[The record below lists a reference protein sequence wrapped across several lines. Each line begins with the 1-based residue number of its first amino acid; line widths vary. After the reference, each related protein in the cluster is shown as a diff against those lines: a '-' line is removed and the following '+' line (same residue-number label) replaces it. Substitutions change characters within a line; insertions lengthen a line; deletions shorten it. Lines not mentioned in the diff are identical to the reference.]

1 MTLVFE
7 TQAHGRLW
15 LGGEKAVHNSRM
27 LAENEV
33 GYVWPAYRGACPES
47 PNVQVLDL
55 VDGSGV
61 ANGDIELQKV
71 LNIVTDACALLMSG
85 KSVLVACHN
94 GAHRSATLACMIL
107 IRLTAWSASEAATY
121 LTTMRNI
128 VDLNSR
134 APASHRRTVNKR
146 PLDFLAEVQGRLCPA
161 GPMSAGKAGLGF
173 VPLRRK
179 ALDSG
184 FEARFPGLKSLSI
197 PGLKATRDSSPAS
210 SAGRGSSFAFP
221 SGSDQRGSWTFV
233 PTPVSTP
240 GGSSTGEGSEL
251 RRGKIRLLMEDLT
264 QLNKRLKN
272 HMAPAAPLTL
282 KDSTGN
288 VAAVVV
294 DNEMTLPSP
303 QSGKPTSDTEGKKK
317 EASAASEPG
326 VPEGAKAAASEPG
339 VPEGAKAAAS
349 EPGVTEGEK
358 AASPKGEKAEESQQ
372 EAVHS
377 NAAGPFFWEVIH
389 PQATRLG
396 LGDWYAM

>member
-7 TQAHGRLW
+7 TQEHGRLW

-55 VDGSGV
+55 VDGTGV

-71 LNIVTDACALLMSG
+71 LGIVTDACALLMSG

-107 IRLTAWSASEAATY
+107 IRLTAWSAPEAATY

-128 VDLNSR
+128 VDLSSR
-134 APASHRRTVNKR
+134 APPSHRRTVNKR

-161 GPMSAGKAGLGF
+161 GPMSAVKAGLGF

-197 PGLKATRDSSPAS
+197 PGLKPTRDSSPAS
-210 SAGRGSSFAFP
+210 SAGTGSSFAFP

-264 QLNKRLKN
+264 QLNNRLKN
-272 HMAPAAPLTL
+272 HMAPAASLTL

-303 QSGKPTSDTEGKKK
+303 QSGKPTSETEGKKK

-339 VPEGAKAAAS
+339 VPEGTQAVAS

-377 NAAGPFFWEVIH
+377 NAAGPFFEVIH
-389 PQATRLG
+389 PQATRLVG
-396 LGDWYAM
+396 LGDWYAT

>member
-1 MTLVFE
+1 
-7 TQAHGRLW
+7 
-15 LGGEKAVHNSRM
+15 
-27 LAENEV
+27 
-33 GYVWPAYRGACPES
+33 
-47 PNVQVLDL
+47 
-55 VDGSGV
+55 
-61 ANGDIELQKV
+61 
-71 LNIVTDACALLMSG
+71 
-85 KSVLVACHN
+85 
-94 GAHRSATLACMIL
+94 
-107 IRLTAWSASEAATY
+107 
-121 LTTMRNI
+121 
-128 VDLNSR
+128 
-134 APASHRRTVNKR
+134 
-146 PLDFLAEVQGRLCPA
+146 
-161 GPMSAGKAGLGF
+161 
-173 VPLRRK
+173 
-179 ALDSG
+179 
-184 FEARFPGLKSLSI
+184 
-197 PGLKATRDSSPAS
+197 
-210 SAGRGSSFAFP
+210 
-221 SGSDQRGSWTFV
+221 
-233 PTPVSTP
+233 
-240 GGSSTGEGSEL
+240 
-251 RRGKIRLLMEDLT
+251 MEDLT
-264 QLNKRLKN
+264 QLNERLKN

-282 KDSTGN
+282 KDSTGH